1 MKYFSA
7 QYIYTNTSSPIQ
19 RGIITTEDDG
29 TIVSVEDHGGRLS
42 ERHSVEFYNGIIVP
56 GFVNCHCHLE
66 LSYLKN
72 EIPAK
77 SGLANFLTTVNSSRK
92 TSKKDIHQSIRQA
105 DNEMFREGIILCADI
120 CNTNTTFSLK
130 KESRIR
136 YISLLEVYG
145 IDHSRAENRLNE
157 ILTLAKQAGEMALP
171 HWIVPHAVYSISLP
185 LFSLIKKHTPLNKIS
200 SIHFMESADEEILL
214 KTHTGPLM
222 DSYKKFLQPFS
233 ELMISEDHT
242 EAISKEVSSSGNLL
256 LIHNTFITKDQI
268 NKLKSRAGLYWCLC
282 PNSNLRIEQ
291 KMPPVDLLTEED
303 CNIVLGTDSLAS
315 NDSLSILEELKT
327 IQKYFPSFS
336 LETLIRWAT
345 LNGAMALGDEI
356 NTGSIEPGKKPG
368 LVLLKNADLVNLKL
382 LPATTAQ
389 RLI

>member
-7 QYIYTNTSSPIQ
+7 QYIFTNTSGPIK

-29 TIVSVEDHGGRLS
+29 TIVSIENQAGILS

-56 GFVNCHCHLE
+56 GFINCHCHLE

-77 SGLANFLTTVNSSRK
+77 SGLADFLMKVNSIRN
-92 TSKKDIHQSIRQA
+92 TLKKDIDQLIRQA
-105 DNEMFREGIILCADI
+105 DNEMFREGIVLCADI
-120 CNTNTTFSLK
+120 CNTNITFSLK

-136 YISLLEVYG
+136 YITLLEVFG
-145 IDHSRAENRLNE
+145 IDPSRAENRMNE
-157 ILTLAKQAGEMALP
+157 ILILAKQAEEMALP

-185 LFSLIKKHTPLNKIS
+185 LLSLIRKYTSLNKIS

-214 KTHTGPLM
+214 KTHSGPLM

-233 ELMISEDHT
+233 DLMIARDHT
-242 EAISKEVSSSGNLL
+242 EAITREINSSGNLL
-256 LIHNTFITKDQI
+256 LIHNTYVTKDQI
-268 NKLKSRAGLYWCLC
+268 NKLKDRPGLYWCLC
-282 PNSNLRIEQ
+282 PDSNLRIEQ
-291 KMPPVDLLTEED
+291 KMPPVDLLAEEG
-303 CNIVLGTDSLAS
+303 CNIVIGTDSLAS
-315 NDSLSILEELKT
+315 NDSLSIIEELKT
-327 IQKYFPSFS
+327 IQKYFPSLS
-336 LETLIRWAT
+336 LVTLIKWAT
-345 LNGAMALGDEI
+345 FNGAMALGDEI

-382 LPATTAQ
+382 LPETTVQ